1 MEESNSI
8 ECRGKN
14 DLFFSRQI
22 LFYQGFANIEN
33 TQVLIY
39 IYTDAH
45 TYIMPTSLFYYL
57 HKLRSEM
64 NQTKVS
70 PKILLTKSS
79 RNKILKSWASQNDR
93 HILSFVKAI
102 NVVGKKMTRN
112 SLEMP
117 NSQGCLIHFRSEF
130 TIKYDVNFSVILSTV
145 LWWYVFSFDFLS

>member
-1 MEESNSI
+1 
-8 ECRGKN
+8 
-14 DLFFSRQI
+14 
-22 LFYQGFANIEN
+22 
-33 TQVLIY
+33 
-39 IYTDAH
+39 
-45 TYIMPTSLFYYL
+45 
-57 HKLRSEM
+57 M

-117 NSQGCLIHFRSEF
+117 NS
-130 TIKYDVNFSVILSTV
+130 
-145 LWWYVFSFDFLS
+145 